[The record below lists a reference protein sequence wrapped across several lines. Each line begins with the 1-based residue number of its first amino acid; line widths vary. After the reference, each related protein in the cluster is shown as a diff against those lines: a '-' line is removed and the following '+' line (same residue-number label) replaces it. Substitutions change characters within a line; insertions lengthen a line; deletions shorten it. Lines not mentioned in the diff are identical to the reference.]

1 MRTGKAL
8 KFLNRFELYVYLHDE
23 TTSYTTIYLQIQF
36 QQESAQFLTP
46 HPMNTKGEGK
56 PTTTLPLLVF
66 SDETSGNTTKK
77 RNRLETF
84 SMSLAGLP
92 RKEIRKIENI
102 HFLGTSNIVPSV
114 PLGKSIAN
122 DLQGT
127 QINRVIRTKNCMVPC
142 TRKKVTARP

>member
-8 KFLNRFELYVYLHDE
+8 KFLNRFELYVYLHGE

-46 HPMNTKGEGK
+46 HSMNTKGEGK
-56 PTTTLPLLVF
+56 PTATLPLLVF
-66 SDETSGNTTKK
+66 SDGTSGNTTKK
-77 RNRLETF
+77 WNRLETF

-102 HFLGTSNIVPSV
+102 HFLGASNIVPSV

-127 QINRVIRTKNCMVPC
+127 QINRVIRTN
-142 TRKKVTARP
+142 

>member
-56 PTTTLPLLVF
+56 PTATLPLLVF
-66 SDETSGNTTKK
+66 SDETSGNTTKNGTVLK
-77 RNRLETF
+77 RF
-84 SMSLAGLP
+84 P
-92 RKEIRKIENI
+92 
-102 HFLGTSNIVPSV
+102 
-114 PLGKSIAN
+114 
-122 DLQGT
+122 
-127 QINRVIRTKNCMVPC
+127 
-142 TRKKVTARP
+142 

>member
-1 MRTGKAL
+1 
-8 KFLNRFELYVYLHDE
+8 
-23 TTSYTTIYLQIQF
+23 
-36 QQESAQFLTP
+36 
-46 HPMNTKGEGK
+46 MNTKGEGK

-77 RNRLETF
+77 WNRLETF

-127 QINRVIRTKNCMVPC
+127 QINRVIRTKNCMVQC